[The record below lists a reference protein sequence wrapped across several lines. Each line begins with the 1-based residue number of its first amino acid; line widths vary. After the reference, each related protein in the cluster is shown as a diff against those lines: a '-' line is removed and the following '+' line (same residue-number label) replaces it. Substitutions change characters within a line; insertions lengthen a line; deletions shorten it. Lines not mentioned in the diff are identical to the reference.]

1 MMFQVSDV
9 GHRDVETPSSNN
21 GQDSIGSMNKKHPY
35 ARPEAGFSSNHGD
48 NQDNDELPR
57 KRNYPE
63 TEKGS
68 SSRHSCIVADVTT
81 ASSLHTYTPVFLTQ
95 DFTSLGGL
103 KGKGSP
109 KRIISS
115 MGTRFVTFTLAPV
128 DVRHCRLRLPMQFS
142 RENGINKPGKIYL
155 LGNDG
160 SKWLANLLQESR
172 GRMTVGDGW
181 KSFVKANG
189 LKIGESYTLELNW
202 EDTTPVLSLCPTD
215 HHSVGIRADGECSEA
230 SENESLPIKPSS
242 GTEVIKY
249 DNRKDESSSWERE
262 KNHLRSRDSSSASQ
276 NRFLTLTITPDSLRH
291 GRLRL
296 PLEFMTENSMN
307 RPGDITLLGKDGAKW
322 LASLLLERRGRM
334 CLGKGWKDFAKAN
347 GLKTGDSI
355 TLESIWEDST
365 PVLRLLHIE
374 STDDRRQQDECSK
387 AREKESAFTEPS
399 SGNKTRKLESN
410 REESRIYPLTRLDSS
425 LVNQNRF
432 ETSTVRYGAHD
443 YQIGE
448 IVVFRDERDMM
459 FQVSDLG
466 PRFSEIQNVLAPS
479 SNSDQENIGSISIIR
494 KETGFSLYDGDD
506 QYNIELPRKKKAKK
520 NNPGTEADSSPE
532 RSCFVA
538 HVTASNLHTDAPHL
552 PQDFTSSNSPTQI
565 VSSYLSSEKQLATF
579 TLAPV
584 DVRNCRLRLP
594 MQFTRENG
602 INKPGKIY
610 LLGKDGSK
618 WLANLLLESRGRMT
632 LGDGW
637 KSFVKANG
645 LKTGESF
652 TLKLNWEDATPV
664 LSLCPPECSIDSRE
678 GGECSETIEK
688 EPLPIVLSCEKE
700 ISKDDENRK
709 KESSSWERETNLLIW
724 RDSTVL
730 SQNRCLTL
738 TITPDSL
745 KHGRLRLPL
754 EFMTDNSMNKPGE
767 ITLLGKDGVKWL
779 VSLLL
784 EKRGRMSL
792 GKGSGNKTRK
802 AENRREGSSSWELEK
817 RRYSSSAFQ
826 NRIVILTLTPEG
838 VRDCKLQLPSQF
850 MRTNGIMNPGKI
862 TLLGRSG
869 MKWFA
874 YLLSKDGTIALENG
888 WKGFCEANGVMVG
901 ESFVLE
907 LIPTED
913 ADHVFKFYSNYG
925 YHIHKCS
932 FLAMSF
938 NLLYLMSHM
947 RFTKFLIEANAETAD
962 TQGHATDF
970 VARFFSHAGLMSF
983 ISISRRSVPSTIP
996 SDFFSN
1002 YIKDL
1007 ETTTAEL
1014 KSDSSLDITWKVKL
1028 TGRILNDGWGDF
1040 AVANSLQIG
1049 NVVLVRYEG
1058 GTVFHVSDLGPSFSQ
1073 IRDIKPPKQNIDDD
1087 DEVPLNKKVKTNIY
1101 ETEADSCLKA
1111 FLTDSSLHTDTLHF
1125 TSSNAL
1131 SRNCSEAHS
1140 AQLSNEDMERER
1152 EEDESL
1158 IKKKLKPKQRPVS
1171 YSSYSPCHKR
1181 FVTFTLPPEY
1191 STLCRLTLPNLFVKE
1206 NGISTP
1212 AEICVLGKDGTK
1224 WPITLLLDKKGI
1236 MSFGKGWKEF
1246 VKANGLETGFTLK
1259 LMWEDTTPSFSLCCP
1274 ESASDKD
1281 EEECLESIKKQ
1292 SLSIDR
1298 RIRDK
1303 PGKRKNNKEEKK
1315 SWEREK
1321 IHLRGRD
1328 VGDFEEVPINKK
1340 VKTDS
1345 HGTDAASSS
1354 LDNSCFVAFV
1364 TDSSLDTD
1372 TLYLP
1377 RYFTSSNG
1385 LTRKCLKIVLID
1397 GGGRSWAMDLS
1408 FNESSD
1414 IFYISPGWRSF
1425 CDKNGLEAGGF
1436 FTFKLVGNE
1445 ETPVLSFCPMVS
1457 IDSRSQKDC
1466 FEAHSTEVSNEEE
1479 EIERERNEE
1488 ETLMDIEEKK
1498 KSKPEQRPVSYSSYS
1513 PCYKRFIT
1521 FTLPPD
1527 YATLDKLTLPKLFVK
1542 ENGINKPGEI
1552 YLLGKDGTKWLTRLL
1567 LDKKGLMRLGKGWKD
1582 FVKANGVESG
1592 FTLKLIWED
1601 ATPSFSLCCA
1611 ESTSDKDEEEYL
1623 ETIKKQSLS
1632 IDRRI
1637 RDKISKVENDK
1648 EEKRSW
1654 EREKIDMRGRD
1665 STTSSQKQFL
1675 TLAITPTSLRCNRMR
1690 LPIPFLRKSCM
1701 DKPGVIYLLGKDD
1714 TKWMANLIQEGD
1726 GRMKLGKGWTAF
1738 AKENEFKA
1746 GESVTLESIW
1756 EDETPMIRFLRTESE
1771 SSKANKKES
1780 IYTEDT
1786 ESRTRDSSTEIHAR
1800 FVTLTLKH
1808 EDVKAC
1814 MLILPSQFLK
1824 ANGINKLGKITLLD
1838 ENEVELSAYLLSR
1851 EGIVAVESGWGEFC
1865 EANGVKLGES
1875 FTLECIKEQDETA
1888 PVLKVMFSGG

>member
-1 MMFQVSDV
+1 M
-9 GHRDVETPSSNN
+9 
-21 GQDSIGSMNKKHPY
+21 
-35 ARPEAGFSSNHGD
+35 A
-48 NQDNDELPR
+48 
-57 KRNYPE
+57 
-63 TEKGS
+63 
-68 SSRHSCIVADVTT
+68 
-81 ASSLHTYTPVFLTQ
+81 
-95 DFTSLGGL
+95 
-103 KGKGSP
+103 
-109 KRIISS
+109 
-115 MGTRFVTFTLAPV
+115 
-128 DVRHCRLRLPMQFS
+128 
-142 RENGINKPGKIYL
+142 
-155 LGNDG
+155 
-160 SKWLANLLQESR
+160 
-172 GRMTVGDGW
+172 
-181 KSFVKANG
+181 KS
-189 LKIGESYTLELNW
+189 T
-202 EDTTPVLSLCPTD
+202 
-215 HHSVGIRADGECSEA
+215 
-230 SENESLPIKPSS
+230 
-242 GTEVIKY
+242 
-249 DNRKDESSSWERE
+249 
-262 KNHLRSRDSSSASQ
+262 
-276 NRFLTLTITPDSLRH
+276 
-291 GRLRL
+291 
-296 PLEFMTENSMN
+296 
-307 RPGDITLLGKDGAKW
+307 TLL
-322 LASLLLERRGRM
+322 
-334 CLGKGWKDFAKAN
+334 
-347 GLKTGDSI
+347 
-355 TLESIWEDST
+355 
-365 PVLRLLHIE
+365 
-374 STDDRRQQDECSK
+374 
-387 AREKESAFTEPS
+387 
-399 SGNKTRKLESN
+399 
-410 REESRIYPLTRLDSS
+410 SR
-425 LVNQNRF
+425 
-432 ETSTVRYGAHD
+432 
-443 YQIGE
+443 
-448 IVVFRDERDMM
+448 
-459 FQVSDLG
+459 
-466 PRFSEIQNVLAPS
+466 
-479 SNSDQENIGSISIIR
+479 
-494 KETGFSLYDGDD
+494 
-506 QYNIELPRKKKAKK
+506 
-520 NNPGTEADSSPE
+520 
-532 RSCFVA
+532 
-538 HVTASNLHTDAPHL
+538 
-552 PQDFTSSNSPTQI
+552 PQF
-565 VSSYLSSEKQLATF
+565 F
-579 TLAPV
+579 
-584 DVRNCRLRLP
+584 
-594 MQFTRENG
+594 
-602 INKPGKIY
+602 
-610 LLGKDGSK
+610 
-618 WLANLLLESRGRMT
+618 
-632 LGDGW
+632 
-637 KSFVKANG
+637 
-645 LKTGESF
+645 
-652 TLKLNWEDATPV
+652 
-664 LSLCPPECSIDSRE
+664 
-678 GGECSETIEK
+678 
-688 EPLPIVLSCEKE
+688 
-700 ISKDDENRK
+700 
-709 KESSSWERETNLLIW
+709 
-724 RDSTVL
+724 
-730 SQNRCLTL
+730 
-738 TITPDSL
+738 
-745 KHGRLRLPL
+745 H
-754 EFMTDNSMNKPGE
+754 
-767 ITLLGKDGVKWL
+767 TLLPG
-779 VSLLL
+779 
-784 EKRGRMSL
+784 
-792 GKGSGNKTRK
+792 
-802 AENRREGSSSWELEK
+802 
-817 RRYSSSAFQ
+817 FQ
-826 NRIVILTLTPEG
+826 T
-838 VRDCKLQLPSQF
+838 QL
-850 MRTNGIMNPGKI
+850 
-862 TLLGRSG
+862 
-869 MKWFA
+869 
-874 YLLSKDGTIALENG
+874 
-888 WKGFCEANGVMVG
+888 
-901 ESFVLE
+901 
-907 LIPTED
+907 
-913 ADHVFKFYSNYG
+913 
-925 YHIHKCS
+925 
-932 FLAMSF
+932 
-938 NLLYLMSHM
+938 
-947 RFTKFLIEANAETAD
+947 
-962 TQGHATDF
+962 
-970 VARFFSHAGLMSF
+970 
-983 ISISRRSVPSTIP
+983 TIP

-1040 AVANSLQIG
+1040 AVANNLQIG

-1058 GTVFHVSDLGPSFSQ
+1058 
-1073 IRDIKPPKQNIDDD
+1073 
-1087 DEVPLNKKVKTNIY
+1087 EVPLNKKVKTNIY
-1101 ETEADSCLKA
+1101 ETEADSCFKA
-1111 FLTDSSLHTDTLHF
+1111 FLTDSSLHTDSLHF

-1274 ESASDKD
+1274 KSASDKD
-1281 EEECLESIKKQ
+1281 EKECLEYIKKQ

-1303 PGKRKNNKEEKK
+1303 PGKDENNNEEKR
-1315 SWEREK
+1315 SWERQK

-1385 LTRKCLKIVLID
+1385 LTRKCRKIVLID

-1414 IFYISPGWRSF
+1414 IFYISPGWKSF

-1466 FEAHSTEVSNEEE
+1466 FEAHSTEVSSEEE

-1582 FVKANGVESG
+1582 FVKANGLKSG

-1601 ATPSFSLCCA
+1601 ATPFFSLCCA
-1611 ESTSDKDEEEYL
+1611 ESTSDNNEEEYL

-1637 RDKISKVENDK
+1637 RDKISKDENDK

-1654 EREKIDMRGRD
+1654 EREKINMRGRD

-1746 GESVTLESIW
+1746 GGSVTLESIW

-1780 IYTEDT
+1780 IYMEDT
-1786 ESRTRDSSTEIHAR
+1786 ESRTRDSSSEIHAR

-1808 EDVKAC
+1808 EDVKSC
-1814 MLILPSQFLK
+1814 VLILPSQFLK

-1888 PVLKVMFSGG
+1888 PVLKVLFSGG